1 MKDNGLLQGLAEQY
15 LGKKG
20 APDYPYILCK
30 RNDRIEV
37 TYRLHDPMWEGLKP
51 VRRNGQTTYEL
62 DPKFNLK
69 IEPDGTCF
77 IPDTPANRAKL
88 ERLSQPTQTVDKRV
102 RRNGIT
108 GKDETYEVTT
118 ITPPKYEKMEKNIF
132 TSAMVK
138 ELADAVRAELANEGT
153 EPEREEEPEFRETN
167 HGARQTRTRRVKQ
180 DPLLD
185 PIER

>member
-1 MKDNGLLQGLAEQY
+1 MKDNGFLQGLAEQY

-20 APDYPYILCK
+20 APAYPYILCK
-30 RNDRIEV
+30 RNEPVER
-37 TYRLHDPMWEGLKP
+37 TYRLHDPTWEGLKP
-51 VRRNGQTTYEL
+51 VRRNNQTVFEL

-77 IPDTPANRAKL
+77 IPDTPNNRAKL
-88 ERLSQPTQTVDKRV
+88 ERLSQPIETVEKRV
-102 RRNGIT
+102 RRNVIT
-108 GKDETYEVTT
+108 GQDETYEVRT
-118 ITPPKYEKMEKNIF
+118 ITPPKYEKAEKNIF

-138 ELADAVRAELANEGT
+138 ELADAVRAELLNDGVEPVQ
-153 EPEREEEPEFRETN
+153 EPEPEYRETN
-167 HGARQTRTRRVKQ
+167 YGNRQTRTRKVKQ